1 MGIHVQGHKKNTQ
14 LCKNVQDLKINLL
27 DSITFSIRHLCY
39 NDNDNIINY
48 ANKLQNNYKNII
60 LVVRNNSVVK
70 NNVNLKKKNQPLM

>member
-1 MGIHVQGHKKNTQ
+1 MSRDTKKNTQ
-14 LCKNVQDLKINLL
+14 LYKNVQDSKINLL

-60 LVVRNNSVVK
+60 LVVRNN
-70 NNVNLKKKNQPLM
+70 NELKWQ